1 MQAILKQTHE
11 GKSDRRRK
19 GHLVLKL
26 VAGLVCAAVA
36 LTWFWTTTA
45 VEVFEAP
52 ALRFSDA
59 FATVLVLMLLAFGCG
74 TAFRLGRDRDDA

>member
-11 GKSDRRRK
+11 GKTDGRRK

-26 VAGLVCAAVA
+26 VAGLVFAAVA
-36 LTWFWTTTA
+36 LTWFWSTTA
-45 VEVFEAP
+45 VEVFQAP

-74 TAFRLGRDRDDA
+74 AAFRLGQDRDSD